1 MSFGILN
8 VKFQSLSEFEKN
20 EERGHKRDF
29 VWNITASWIY
39 STKMEILTF

>member
-8 VKFQSLSEFEKN
+8 FKFQSAPEFEKN

-29 VWNITASWIY
+29 VRKPTASWIY
-39 STKMEILTF
+39 STNIDP